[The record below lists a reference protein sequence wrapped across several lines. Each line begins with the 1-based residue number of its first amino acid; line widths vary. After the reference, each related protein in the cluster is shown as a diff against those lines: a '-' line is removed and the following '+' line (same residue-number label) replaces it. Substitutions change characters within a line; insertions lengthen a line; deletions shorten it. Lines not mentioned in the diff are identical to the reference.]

1 MAQIPMTADV
11 AAVIGTYGE
20 RIQNRSLL
28 LDKFVFHKSWP
39 VAYEE
44 SGKTVK
50 WDEATRW
57 SFMRIANQS
66 QALLLEQASNQEQTF
81 RRRDTAPDKAQR
93 QRAQADIARRL
104 SNVQWADQEIEEL
117 RARHTRRFLDLIKS
131 ALPAR
136 HIVVVGQLESRL
148 AINLSDS
155 LIQNAGICLDRLFGL
170 PYIPGSAV
178 KGVCRHAAL
187 SELKSAGTDDQKREL
202 LRQFQSVFGTSS
214 VDFVSGKK
222 SGELVQYARYLDD
235 SEQQIVKGCVDFL
248 AAYPVN
254 AAKITVDL
262 TTVHYPAYYSSGR
275 QEDLS
280 REKPIV
286 NPFPVV
292 EQGARFAFCLVANRL
307 AADPEAT
314 LSVARRGLECALTQ
328 SGLGAKTS
336 GGYGWFSLPPDG
348 LQQLE
353 EDERREQMALE
364 REAQEKQAREEA
376 AKRRQEELEAEAA
389 RTAQRR
395 ADEERRKN
403 MTPDELADETV
414 AGWNDDAF
422 LARVRNF
429 NKKKGAPGDAE
440 KRAMV
445 RALREQRGAL
455 WAQCKEMAARGGE
468 MAKSVDAIRALC
480 KSMNLGKMP

>member
-1 MAQIPMTADV
+1 MAADV
-11 AAVIGTYGE
+11 AAVIGKYGE

-39 VAYEE
+39 VEYEE
-44 SGKTVK
+44 SGKIMK
-50 WDEATRW
+50 WDDASRW
-57 SFMRIANQS
+57 SFMRIADQS
-66 QALLLEQASNQEQTF
+66 QTIVMAQALKKEQESKGRNVDPE
-81 RRRDTAPDKAQR
+81 KAQR
-93 QRAQADIARRL
+93 LRAQADVARRL
-104 SNVQWADQEIEEL
+104 SNVKWEDQEIEEL
-117 RARHTRRFLDLIKS
+117 RARHSRRFLDLIKS
-131 ALPAR
+131 ALPTR

-155 LIQNAGICLDRLFGL
+155 LIENAGICLDRLFGL

-187 SELKSAGTDDQKREL
+187 SELKSARTDDHRRKL
-202 LRQFQSVFGTSS
+202 LLQFQSVFGTSS
-214 VDFVSGKK
+214 AEFASGKK
-222 SGELVQYARYLDD
+222 SGALAQYARYLDD
-235 SEQQIVKGCVDFL
+235 PGQQTVKGCVDFL

-262 TTVHYPAYYSSGR
+262 TTVHYPAYYYSGR

-280 REKPIV
+280 KEKPIV

-307 AADPEAT
+307 TADPEAV
-314 LSVARRGLECALTQ
+314 LSVTRRWLECALTQ

-336 GGYGWFSLPPDG
+336 GGYGWFSLPQDG

-353 EDERREQMALE
+353 EDARQEQMALE

-376 AKRRQEELEAEAA
+376 AKRRQEKLEAEAA
-389 RTAQRR
+389 RAAQRR

-429 NKKKGAPGDAE
+429 NKKKGAPSDAE

-445 RALREQRGAL
+445 RALREQRGEL
-455 WAQCKEMAARGGE
+455 WTQCKEMAARGGE